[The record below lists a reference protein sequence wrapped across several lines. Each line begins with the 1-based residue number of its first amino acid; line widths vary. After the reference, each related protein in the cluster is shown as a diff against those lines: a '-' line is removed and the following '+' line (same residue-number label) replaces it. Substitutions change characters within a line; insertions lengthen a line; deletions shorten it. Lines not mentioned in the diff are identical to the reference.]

1 MVLKAFKKM
10 TLRMFLGA
18 LSMAV
23 ALVVFSIPA
32 WAGEGAGQRRFSSPQ
47 QAVASLL
54 DALKAENDSEL
65 LGILGHDADDL
76 VYSGDDVADRNGR
89 ERFIKAYGEKNRIEP
104 KSPDR
109 AVLIVGG
116 KDYPF
121 PIPIIR
127 EGNGWLF
134 DTSAGRDEILT
145 RRIGRNE
152 LHTIA
157 VMHDY
162 VDAQREYACLKP
174 NGEGEFAQRFSSTA
188 GKKDGLYWPTAGG
201 AEESPFGP
209 LIAQATDEGYS
220 GGLDEE
226 PPEPFHGYLFKILKA
241 QGPHADGGTFDYVV
255 DGKMALGFAAV
266 AYPAK
271 YGVSGIMT
279 FIVNQAGVIYE
290 KDLGPDTD
298 DIAAKMT
305 SFDPD
310 ESWRKYVESTEQ

>member
-10 TLRMFLGA
+10 ALRMSPGTLII
-18 LSMAV
+18 AV
-23 ALVVFSIPA
+23 TLVVFSLPA
-32 WAGEGAGQRRFSSPQ
+32 RAGEGAGQRSFSSPQ

-54 DALKAENDSEL
+54 EALKAENDGEL
-65 LGILGHDADDL
+65 LAILGPNADDL

-89 ERFIKAYGEKNRIEP
+89 ERFARAYAEKNRIEQ

-127 EGNGWLF
+127 ESNAWLF
-134 DTSAGRDEILT
+134 DTSAGREEILT

-152 LHTIA
+152 LHTIE
-157 VMHDY
+157 VMHEY
-162 VDAQREYACLKP
+162 VDAQREYACRKP
-174 NGEGEFAQRFSSTA
+174 NGEGEFAQRFASTA
-188 GKKDGLYWPTAGG
+188 GKKDGLYWPAEEG

-209 LIAQATDEGYS
+209 LIAQATDEGYT

-241 QGPHADGGTFDYVV
+241 QGPHADGGAFDYVV

-266 AYPAK
+266 AYPAR
-271 YGVSGIMT
+271 YGASGIMT
-279 FIVNQAGVIYE
+279 FLVNQAGVIYE

-298 DIAAKMT
+298 DIAARMT

-310 ESWRKYVESTEQ
+310 DTWRKYVESTEK